1 MWYGHKEY
9 ITSQVSS
16 LWAKNKIYDSR
27 RDNLDTREG
36 QTDGTLVIKYL
47 FTWITKGV

>member
-16 LWAKNKIYDSR
+16 LWQKNKIYDSR
-27 RDNLDTREG
+27 RDNLDKREG